1 MSRFVVS
8 FVNDECGA
16 TSIEYGVVALLISL
30 TILIA
35 VTQIGISV
43 KGFFDPLGP
52 AV

>member
-1 MSRFVVS
+1 MKRIIAS
-8 FVNDECGA
+8 FLSDKRGA

-35 VTQIGISV
+35 ATQIGISV
-43 KGFFDPLGP
+43 KGFFDLLGP